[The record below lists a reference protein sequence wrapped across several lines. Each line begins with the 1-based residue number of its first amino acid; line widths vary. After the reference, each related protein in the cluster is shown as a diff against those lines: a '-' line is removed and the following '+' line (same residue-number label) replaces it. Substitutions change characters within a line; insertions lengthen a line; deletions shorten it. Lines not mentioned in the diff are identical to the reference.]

1 MLDTLLEAEKNHE
14 IDAQGICDE
23 VATFL
28 VAGYDTTK
36 TATMFILFTI
46 AQYPDVQEKIYDE
59 VSLIYGKCQNNLTKG
74 WERILWTPKK
84 ESKERQKMRNLPY
97 QLPRKEKSDMWVR
110 PQ

>member
-14 IDAQGICDE
+14 IDTQGIYDE

-28 VAGYDTTK
+28 IAGYDTTK
-36 TATMFILFTI
+36 TAIMFILFTI

-74 WERILWTPKK
+74 
-84 ESKERQKMRNLPY
+84 
-97 QLPRKEKSDMWVR
+97 RKRVL
-110 PQ
+110 